1 MRGTRR
7 HTAHDRTND
16 ERDGGR
22 RRGPR
27 PRRLAT
33 SLAAG
38 AAVAALAACGQA
50 AGPAGETN
58 AEGLQEVTVTLNWVP
73 YGEHAPFYLGV
84 ADGIF
89 EDEGIDLT
97 IQPGNGSGNTV
108 QQVAQRNTDFG
119 WADTPPLANGIAS
132 GMPVRSVG
140 VFLQTGPSSVEFFED
155 QGITEPA
162 DLVGK
167 TVGGTPGD
175 AMYGTFPAWL
185 EINGVDPADV
195 TVVNVDAAGKIAAL
209 IEGKVD
215 AIQGFYH
222 DQSATIEDQTGKEVS
237 ALPFADF
244 GMNMLGT
251 GLVAHEATIESD
263 PGLVQA
269 MVRATSRS
277 FQAAAEDPQAAVAA
291 MAEGAEQAPDES
303 VLTAQLEA
311 TVGLLD
317 LEGAPAPGVN
327 TEQQW
332 TDTLTFLTEN
342 TDFDGGT
349 TPGDFWDASFGEDL

>member
-1 MRGTRR
+1 MRGAAKHDDKKRDARTRAR
-7 HTAHDRTND
+7 KTMMSLAV
-16 ERDGGR
+16 GGVA
-22 RRGPR
+22 
-27 PRRLAT
+27 LAT
-33 SLAAG
+33 
-38 AAVAALAACGQA
+38 VAACGQT
-50 AGPAGETN
+50 AGGSGEQN
-58 AEGLQEVTVTLNWVP
+58 AEGLTEVTVTLNWVP
-73 YGEHAPFYLGV
+73 YGEHAPFYYGV
-84 ADGIF
+84 AEGIF

-119 WADTPPLANGIAS
+119 WADTPPLANGISS

-140 VFLQTGPSSVEFFED
+140 VFLQTGPSSVEFFDD

-185 EINGVDPADV
+185 EINGVNPDDV

-222 DQSATIEDQTGKEVS
+222 DQAATIENQTGKEVS
-237 ALPFADF
+237 ALPFAEF

-251 GLVAHEATIESD
+251 GLLANEATIESD
-263 PGLVQA
+263 PELVQA
-269 MVRATSRS
+269 MVRATSKS
-277 FQAAAEDPQAAVAA
+277 FLAASEDQDAAVAA
-291 MAEGAEQAPDES
+291 MAADAEQAPDEE
-303 VLTAQLEA
+303 VLAAQLEA
-311 TVGLLD
+311 TIGLLN
-317 LEGAPAPGVN
+317 LEAAPAPGVN

-342 TDFDGGT
+342 TEFEGEP
-349 TPGDFWDASFGEDL
+349 TPDAYWDATFGEDL

>member
-1 MRGTRR
+1 MRAEDKRGNKRGG
-7 HTAHDRTND
+7 NK
-16 ERDGGR
+16 RDGRTSGR
-22 RRGPR
+22 RIAMSVAVGGVA
-27 PRRLAT
+27 LAT
-33 SLAAG
+33 
-38 AAVAALAACGQA
+38 VAACGQA
-50 AGPAGETN
+50 GAGGSGEQN
-58 AEGLQEVTVTLNWVP
+58 AEGLSEVTVTLNWVP
-73 YGEHAPFYLGV
+73 YGEHAPFYYGV
-84 ADGIF
+84 EQGIF

-119 WADTPPLANGIAS
+119 WADTPPLANGISS

-215 AIQGFYH
+215 AIQGFHH
-222 DQSATIEDQTGKEVS
+222 DQAPTIENQTGKEVS
-237 ALPFADF
+237 ALPFSDF

-251 GLVAHEATIESD
+251 GLLAHEATIEGD
-263 PGLVQA
+263 PELVQA
-269 MVRATSRS
+269 MVRATSKS
-277 FQAAAEDPQAAVAA
+277 FLAASEDQEAAVAA
-291 MAEGAEQAPDES
+291 MAENAEQAPEES
-303 VLTAQLEA
+303 VLAAQLEA
-311 TVGLLD
+311 TIGLLN
-317 LEGAPAPGVN
+317 LEEAPAPGVN

-332 TDTLTFLTEN
+332 ADTLTFLTEN
-342 TDFDGGT
+342 TEFEGEPTPDAYWDGT
-349 TPGDFWDASFGEDL
+349 FGEDL

>member
-1 MRGTRR
+1 MRG
-7 HTAHDRTND
+7 
-16 ERDGGR
+16 GR
-22 RRGPR
+22 LGVS
-27 PRRLAT
+27 LVVAGVVVAGT
-33 SLAAG
+33 S
-38 AAVAALAACGQA
+38 ACGQSSDPS
-50 AGPAGETN
+50 GSGGGEGDG
-58 AEGLQEVTVTLNWVP
+58 GLTEVTVTLNWVP

-84 ADGIF
+84 EQGIF
-89 EDEGIDLT
+89 EEEGIDLT

-119 WADTPPLANGIAS
+119 WADTPPLANGISS

-140 VFLQTGPSSVEFFED
+140 VFLQTGPSSVEFFDD

-195 TVVNVDAAGKIAAL
+195 TVVNVDAAGKVAAL

-222 DQSATIEDQTGKEVS
+222 DQAPTIENQTGREVS
-237 ALPFADF
+237 ALPFSDF
-244 GMNMLGT
+244 GMNLLGT
-251 GLVAHEATIESD
+251 GLVVNEATIESD
-263 PGLVQA
+263 PELVQA
-269 MVRATSRS
+269 MLRATSQS
-277 FQAAAEDPQAAVAA
+277 FLAASEDPEAAVAA
-291 MAEGAEQAPDES
+291 MAAGAEQAPDES
-303 VLTAQLEA
+303 VLAAQLEA
-311 TVGLLD
+311 TIGLLN
-317 LEGAPAPGVN
+317 LEDAPAPGVN

-332 TDTLTFLTEN
+332 TDTLTFLSEN
-342 TDFDGGT
+342 TEFEGT
-349 TPGDFWDASFGEDL
+349 DAPADYWDQTFGEDL